1 MLLYYVKFQFTYMYI
16 RIPETEKH
24 FAASA
29 AKIH

>member
-1 MLLYYVKFQFTYMYI
+1 MYI
-16 RIPETEKH
+16 CIPETEKH